1 MVRLGASD
9 WLVET
14 KRAVSGGVVMMEMEV
29 EYLCSLLVMR
39 VLELIV

>member
-1 MVRLGASD
+1 MARLGASD
-9 WLVET
+9 WLVEA

-29 EYLCSLLVMR
+29 EYLCSLLVIR